1 MQHPVSAVSLLM
13 QVQRAH
19 RVAVRVDGARNAPL
33 PHLVLSPL
41 RVLLGQAL
49 IVCG

>member
-13 QVQRAH
+13 QVQLAH

-33 PHLVLSPL
+33 PHLVLNPL